1 MLTKLSR
8 ETLAEQ
14 AARNLM
20 TFIEEQNLKPG
31 KLLPPETKLAA
42 DLGVSR
48 PIIREA
54 LKSLEGK
61 GIVEVVSGK
70 GAVVKPLDN
79 QPLQLFFL
87 RAVQIEHEAI
97 IDLMELRKG
106 IEVQSAALAAQRR
119 TLEDIAQLTR
129 IVADMRRNL
138 HVPDVYVELDI
149 AFHKQIAMMTHNAMI
164 YHMVGAIRE
173 AIKDSLHE
181 NLLRQQTDEQI
192 EHVQAGHEAIL
203 ATVKQGNV
211 EEATRVMTDHFD
223 EAVKSLVYS
232 TINNISA
239 PDILAARTQANPD
252 QH

>member
-1 MLTKLSR
+1 MLPKLSR

-20 TFIEEQNLKPG
+20 AFIESQDLKPG

-70 GAVVKPLDN
+70 GAVVKPLDS
-79 QPLQLFFL
+79 QPLQLFFQ
-87 RAVQIEHEAI
+87 RAMQLEAEAI

-119 TLEDIAQLTR
+119 TDDEVTQLKG
-129 IVADMRRNL
+129 IVVEMRRSM
-138 HVPDVYVELDI
+138 HDPDAYVELDV
-149 AFHKQIAMMTHNAMI
+149 AFHQLIAVMTRNAMI
-164 YHMVGAIRE
+164 FHLVSAIRE
-173 AIKDSLHE
+173 AITGVLQEGK
-181 NLLRQQTDEQI
+181 LRHLTAEQL
-192 EHVQAGHEAIL
+192 ERVQVGHEVIL
-203 ATVKQGNV
+203 TSLEQGDA
-211 EEATRVMTDHFD
+211 EAAERVMAAHFD
-223 EAVKSLVYS
+223 DAVVSLVYG
-232 TINNISA
+232 TISGCTA
-239 PDILAARTQANPD
+239 S
-252 QH
+252 